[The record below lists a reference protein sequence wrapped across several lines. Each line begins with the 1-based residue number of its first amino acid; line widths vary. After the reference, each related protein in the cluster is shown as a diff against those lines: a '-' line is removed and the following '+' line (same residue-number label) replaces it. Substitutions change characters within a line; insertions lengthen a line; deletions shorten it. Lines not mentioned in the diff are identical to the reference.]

1 MSNAKK
7 EWILVRVG
15 VFICFLLSIIVHY
28 LIAIWSPI
36 KEKMTRCLCIINR
49 YVAEILLWWFSL
61 GQINTGLDHTV
72 YLQNMKSKD

>member
-15 VFICFLLSIIVHY
+15 VFICFLLSIIVPY

-36 KEKMTRCLCIINR
+36 KEKNDTLFMHC
-49 YVAEILLWWFSL
+49 
-61 GQINTGLDHTV
+61 
-72 YLQNMKSKD
+72 K